1 MSKLFSLFKVK
12 NHNFIERSLM
22 GALLFF
28 KDSVFAEEIALR
40 QGFLQTIDPRIKA
53 VTIFLFLGT
62 AIFARDFFALL
73 ILYLLSLFLAYC
85 SNIGLS
91 FFLKRTLIFIP
102 LFSFF
107 ISFPA
112 IFSPFTPGEAWISLK
127 LWGRVTISITK
138 PGLAS
143 AGLFLVRVTTA
154 VSLVVLLSLTTRH
167 FELLR
172 VLQVFRIPRIFIMTI
187 GMCYRYLYLLVE
199 MIENT
204 YCAIKSRVGTR
215 IHYKKGQKLVA
226 WNIASFWR
234 RSYSL
239 NEQVYN
245 AMISRGYTGDV
256 YLLNSWKVKFK
267 DWLWLSGTLIIIFFL
282 ITFGVKK

>member
-1 MSKLFSLFKVK
+1 MGKRFILFKAK
-12 NHNFIERSLM
+12 NRNFIARSLM
-22 GALLFF
+22 SALMFF
-28 KDSVFAEEIALR
+28 KESVFAEEIALR
-40 QGFLQTIDPRIKA
+40 QGFLQTIDPRIKTL
-53 VTIFLFLGT
+53 TILLFLGA
-62 AIFARDFFALL
+62 AIFSRDVFPLL
-73 ILYLLSLFLAYC
+73 ILYLLTLILACC

-107 ISFPA
+107 IAFPA
-112 IFSPFTPGEAWISLK
+112 IFSPFTPGEAVAKIEL
-127 LWGRVTISITK
+127 GGVTISVTK

-143 AGLFLVRVTTA
+143 AGLFLARVTTA

-167 FELLR
+167 FALLR
-172 VLQVFRIPRIFIMTI
+172 ALQAFRIPRIFIMTV

-204 YCAIKSRVGTR
+204 YRAIKSRVGIG

-226 WNIASFWR
+226 WNIASLWR

-245 AMISRGYTGDV
+245 AMLSRGYTGEV
-256 YLLNSWKVKFK
+256 YLLNNGKIKFK
-267 DWLWLSGTLIIIFFL
+267 DWLWLSTTLIIFSLIIFG
-282 ITFGVKK
+282 IK